1 MVNSDLLAAK
11 RQAAR
16 DRVRLPIN
24 YLLFFSHVHERIAYL
39 PHVNRLN
46 LNAMMAF

>member
-24 YLLFFSHVHERIAYL
+24 YLLFLHMSMKELHTYRMLIG
-39 PHVNRLN
+39 
-46 LNAMMAF
+46 